1 MSTGQSTGSTGLSTS
16 AEKAHNGDGA
26 DPVSSPP
33 GILIY
38 SGDGNILEAN
48 RQILELLGVHSVE
61 AARRINLFTLENL
74 GTDRLAQGL
83 AKAARTGEPQ
93 LVREEDYETAS
104 DLSAT
109 WNIEAC
115 GLDNEAGSTQNGILI
130 AREGDPPGTGSDHA
144 LEDEE
149 KLARHFEDIPS
160 GIAVVDREG
169 SVRYVNEAF
178 VTMFGYTRDEIP
190 SLGRWFDLAL
200 PDPGSRRKARSV
212 LTSLA
217 SNSHD
222 SHQRHIRVKAS
233 DGSTKRVL
241 FRASALGEEKRLI
254 MCEDVSHMV
263 PTSPGGSQEKYRN
276 LIENLTDFVFMLDL
290 DGNLLSINRT
300 ALEKFGYE
308 PAEVVGHPIK
318 EIIPVSVRKYVPES
332 LEEIRKGQEAEG
344 VSQYLAKDG
353 TIHFLEYRTKRVKNP
368 RGPDYIIGVARDVTE
383 RVATEKALKASEE
396 RFQILVESAHDG
408 IISTDANGIIQF
420 ANPRMKEILKD
431 PEPEGKS
438 LREYFDEENSKI
450 LEQHRA
456 ERGTRE
462 SATSY
467 ITLMDAEQ
475 TPHQMVVSST
485 SYFDKDNSLKGT
497 IGVFTDISE
506 LKRLEA
512 QLQQSQKMEAIGTLA
527 GGIAHD
533 FNNILSGVL
542 GYASLIQKHAGED
555 PQLRHYADMIHKS
568 AERGAALAGH
578 LLGFSRK
585 GKQVVRDLDVHS
597 LIDEL
602 VDILSRTLDRK
613 VTLVTRKN
621 ARKSSVE
628 GDPSQIQQVLM
639 NLCINANDAM
649 PHGGRLLI
657 TTDSVEID
665 EASCRQYEGL
675 SPGTF
680 LQIAVEDTGE
690 GMSQDVKRRVFEPF
704 FTTKE
709 EGRGTGLGLSM
720 VYGAVKSHGGLVKLY
735 SEVGHGSTF
744 IILLPVKTELIER
757 PVRHDKK
764 KAPAQAG
771 TILIVDDEDVV
782 RELLS
787 EMLQHLGFHTIAARD
802 GLEAVDIY
810 RDQCNEI
817 DLVFLDMIMPRLSGK
832 ETFLEMKRIRPDV
845 RVILSTGFSRDGS
858 VQEVLDQ
865 GILGFIQKPYSL
877 DQLSASISEALQPIG
892 PVD

>member
-1 MSTGQSTGSTGLSTS
+1 MSVGQSTGSTELSAS
-16 AEKAHNGDGA
+16 AGKASGGQGS

-38 SGDGNILEAN
+38 SRDGNVLEAN
-48 RQILELLGVHSVE
+48 RQILELLGVPSLE

-83 AKAARTGEPQ
+83 ARAARTGQ
-93 LVREEDYETAS
+93 SQSVLVEDDETAS
-104 DLSAT
+104 EPSPT

-115 GLDNEAGSTQNGILI
+115 GLDGEVGSTETGILI
-130 AREGDPPGTGSDHA
+130 AREEDSLGTGSDHDV
-144 LEDEE
+144 EDEE
-149 KLARHFEDIPS
+149 KLARHFDGMPS
-160 GIAVVDREG
+160 GIAIVDRQG
-169 SVRYVNEAF
+169 SVRYVNQAF
-178 VTMFGYTRDEIP
+178 ITMFGYSRDEVP

-217 SNSHD
+217 SNSSH
-222 SHQRHIRVKAS
+222 SHQRHIYAKAS

-241 FRASALGEEKRLI
+241 FRASALGDEKRLI
-254 MCEDVSHMV
+254 MCEDVSHLV
-263 PTSPGGSQEKYRN
+263 SASPGGSQERYRN

-290 DGNLLSINRT
+290 GGNLLSINRP
-300 ALEKFGYE
+300 ALDTFGYD
-308 PAEVVGHPIK
+308 PAEVIGRPIE
-318 EIIPVSVRKYVPES
+318 EIIPVSVRKYVPGN
-332 LEEIRKGQEAEG
+332 LDKIRQDEEVEG

-353 TIHFLEYRTKRVKNP
+353 NIHYLEYRTKRVISS
-368 RGPDYIIGVARDVTE
+368 RGPDYIIGVARDITE
-383 RVATEKALKASEE
+383 RVLTEKALKASEE

-408 IISTDANGIIQF
+408 IISTDASGIIQF

-431 PEPEGKS
+431 PVPEGKS
-438 LREYFDEENSKI
+438 LREFFDEENSKI
-450 LEQHRA
+450 LEQHHA
-456 ERGTRE
+456 PRGTRE

-467 ITLMDAEQ
+467 ITLTDAEQ

-485 SYFDKDNSLKGT
+485 PYFGKDDKLNGT

-506 LKRLEA
+506 LNRLEA

-542 GYASLIQKHAGED
+542 GYASLIQKHAGDD
-555 PQLRHYADMIHKS
+555 PQLRHYADMIQKS

-585 GKQVVRDLDVHS
+585 GKQIVRDLDVHA

-613 VTLVTRKN
+613 VTLVTRKK

-639 NLCINANDAM
+639 NLCLNANDAM

-657 TTDSVEID
+657 TTDTIEID
-665 EASCRQYEGL
+665 DALCRQYDGL
-675 SPGTF
+675 TPGTF
-680 LQIAVEDTGE
+680 LQITVEDTGE

-720 VYGAVKSHGGLVKLY
+720 VYGAVKSHGGLVRLY

-744 IILLPVKTELIER
+744 IILLPVKTDVTEKRSDPTRRICRLRRER
-757 PVRHDKK
+757 
-764 KAPAQAG
+764 
-771 TILIVDDEDVV
+771 
-782 RELLS
+782 
-787 EMLQHLGFHTIAARD
+787 
-802 GLEAVDIY
+802 
-810 RDQCNEI
+810 
-817 DLVFLDMIMPRLSGK
+817 
-832 ETFLEMKRIRPDV
+832 
-845 RVILSTGFSRDGS
+845 FS
-858 VQEVLDQ
+858 L
-865 GILGFIQKPYSL
+865 
-877 DQLSASISEALQPIG
+877 
-892 PVD
+892 